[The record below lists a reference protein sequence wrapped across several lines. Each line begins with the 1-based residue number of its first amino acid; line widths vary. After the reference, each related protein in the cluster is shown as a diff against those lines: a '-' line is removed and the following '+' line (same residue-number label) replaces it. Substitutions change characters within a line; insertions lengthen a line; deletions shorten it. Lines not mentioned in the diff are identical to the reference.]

1 MLTTDISQMQ
11 HYQNMLG
18 QQQQLGPAGGKQYSQ
33 IYQTQAED
41 PNQVQEQRTP
51 IQGMPRSDIWKN
63 LTFDPSWLQ
72 QTQGDPNQLQAQET
86 QIPGIRDLSQ
96 GPIRNALSSHLI
108 QYQNPAEAQ
117 GAQVLPK
124 PYEPQQDSSRMHP
137 QGNPDAYQLGLG
149 SLFAG
154 GSFGGPRQ
162 PQQAFESQF
171 SELQNQ
177 MGGFGEQFTGLET
190 SLGGLGESITAITD
204 RLDSIEQGIK
214 GLKTDDTSQAYTRMN
229 WQPFSEWGKRRT

>member
-1 MLTTDISQMQ
+1 MLTTDTSQMQ
-11 HYQNMLG
+11 QYQDMINR
-18 QQQQLGPAGGKQYSQ
+18 QQQMQQGVERQ

-41 PNQVQEQRTP
+41 PNQLHAQRTP

-72 QTQGDPNQLQAQET
+72 QTQN
-86 QIPGIRDLSQ
+86 S
-96 GPIRNALSSHLI
+96 N
-108 QYQNPAEAQ
+108 EAQ
-117 GAQVLPK
+117 GAQILTK
-124 PYEPQQDSSRMHP
+124 PYQPHQDSSRMQP
-137 QGNPDAYQLGLG
+137 REGIYQGGLG
-149 SLFAG
+149 SLFNNL
-154 GSFGGPRQ
+154 GGPRQ
-162 PQQAFESQF
+162 PQSAFENQF

-190 SLGGLGESITAITD
+190 SIGGLGESITAITD

-229 WQPFSEWGKRRT
+229 WQPFSEWGRRRT

>member
-1 MLTTDISQMQ
+1 MLTTDTSQMQ
-11 HYQNMLG
+11 QYQQMLDHAM
-18 QQQQLGPAGGKQYSQ
+18 QQQQQQIGPAGGKQYSQ
-33 IYQTQAED
+33 IYQTQAQD
-41 PNQVQEQRTP
+41 PTQPKVERTP

-72 QTQGDPNQLQAQET
+72 QTQN
-86 QIPGIRDLSQ
+86 S
-96 GPIRNALSSHLI
+96 
-108 QYQNPAEAQ
+108 AEAQ
-117 GAQVLPK
+117 GAQILKPYE
-124 PYEPQQDSSRMHP
+124 PYEPQQDSSRMQP

-190 SLGGLGESITAITD
+190 SLGGLGESITSITD

-214 GLKTDDTSQAYTRMN
+214 GLKTNDTSQAYTRMN
-229 WQPFSEWGKRRT
+229 WQPFSEWGRRRN

>member
-1 MLTTDISQMQ
+1 MPTANMSQMQ
-11 HYQNMLG
+11 HYQNMFLDHAMQQQP
-18 QQQQLGPAGGKQYSQ
+18 QQQQIGPPG
-33 IYQTQAED
+33 IAERQVYETNVD
-41 PNQVQEQRTP
+41 PNSPYVQQTP
-51 IQGMPRSDIWKN
+51 IQGSRFGEGISRGDIWKN
-63 LTFDPSWLQ
+63 AVFDPSWLQ
-72 QTQGDPNQLQAQET
+72 QTQ
-86 QIPGIRDLSQ
+86 
-96 GPIRNALSSHLI
+96 
-108 QYQNPAEAQ
+108 NPAEAQ
-117 GAQVLPK
+117 GAQILT
-124 PYEPQQDSSRMHP
+124 PYKPQQDSSRMQP

-190 SLGGLGESITAITD
+190 SLGGLGESITTITD

-229 WQPFSEWGKRRT
+229 WQPFSEWGRRRN